1 MSKRIVLGVLLP
13 NRFDEAPEFQKLITK
28 YGCVIRTRLGLH
40 EVCDHK
46 CSVSG
51 LILLEMYGDE
61 SQILELEDKLR
72 HFDGIQVQKMVFE
85 ESTVQQ

>member
-13 NRFDEAPEFQKLITK
+13 NRFQEAVKFQELLTQ
-28 YGCVIRTRLGLH
+28 YGCNIRTRLGLH

-61 SQILELEDKLR
+61 EQILELEEKLR
-72 HFDGIQVQKMVFE
+72 GLDGVQVQKMVFE
-85 ESTVQQ
+85 EPAG